1 MEIWS
6 ILLLAVGLA
15 MDCFAVSLGIG
26 SFGSVVSH
34 RSFFR
39 LAFHFGIFQGMMTLL
54 GWLAGS
60 TIVNVIASFDHW
72 VAFILLAWVGA
83 RMIKESFHKEEDCG
97 PSQDPSR
104 GKTLIMLS
112 IATSLDALAVGL
124 SLALVDGSIWTAAAI
139 IGVVSLVLSLVGL
152 LLGSKLNNKFGKRM
166 ELLGG
171 ILLIGIGLRILLTHM
186 L

>member
-6 ILLLAVGLA
+6 IILLAIGLA

-26 SFGSVVSH
+26 SCGSVVSR

-39 LAFHFGIFQGMMTLL
+39 LAFHFGIFQGLMTLL

-60 TIVNVIASFDHW
+60 TIVNVISSFDHW
-72 VAFILLAWVGA
+72 VVFILLAWVGA
-83 RMIKESFHKEEDCG
+83 RMIKESFQKEEDCG
-97 PSQDPSR
+97 PTQDPSR

-139 IGVVSLVLSLVGL
+139 IGGVSLVLSLVGL
-152 LLGSKLNNKFGKRM
+152 LLGGKLNNKFGKRM

-171 ILLIGIGLRILLTHM
+171 ILLIGIGLRILVTHM